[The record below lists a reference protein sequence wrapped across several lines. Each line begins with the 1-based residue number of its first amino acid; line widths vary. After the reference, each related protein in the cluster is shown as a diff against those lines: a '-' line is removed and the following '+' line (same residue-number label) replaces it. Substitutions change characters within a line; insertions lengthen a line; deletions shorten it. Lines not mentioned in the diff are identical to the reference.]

1 MTLAHAGPERNIRSV
16 MGRRNMEHLAIMRK
30 SWGLTQKIL
39 NGQKKIESRW
49 YSVKYKQW
57 DIVKEGETI
66 YFKDSGE
73 PVKIKAEVNKVL
85 QFTDLTLNRVKE
97 ILDEYG
103 NDDGLEKEMIPRFFE
118 RFKDKKYCILIF
130 LKNPQRIEPFEID
143 KTGFGAM
150 SAWITIDNI
159 NRIKR

>member
-1 MTLAHAGPERNIRSV
+1 
-16 MGRRNMEHLAIMRK
+16 MEHVAIMKK

-49 YSVKYKQW
+49 YSVRYKPW
-57 DIVKEGETI
+57 DRIKEGETV

-73 PVKIKAEVNKVL
+73 QVRIKAEVSKVI
-85 QFTDLTLNRVKE
+85 QFADLTPKRVGE

-103 NDDGLEKEMIPRFFE
+103 RDDGIEPEKTPEFFE

-130 LKNPQRIEPFEID
+130 LKNPIEINPFDID

-159 NRIKR
+159 SKIKKIIPAVGD

>member
-1 MTLAHAGPERNIRSV
+1 
-16 MGRRNMEHLAIMRK
+16 MEHIAIMKK

-49 YSVKYKQW
+49 YSVKYKPW
-57 DIVKEGETI
+57 DSIEKGETV

-73 PVKIKAEVNKVL
+73 PVTLKAEVSKVI
-85 QFTDLTLNRVKE
+85 QFTDLTPNRVKE

-103 NDDGLEKEMIPRFFE
+103 DDDGLEKNKIPEFFE
-118 RFKDKKYCILIF
+118 RFKDKKYCMLIF
-130 LKNPQRIEPFEID
+130 LKNPQEIEPFEID

-150 SAWITIDNI
+150 SAWITIDSVSKI
-159 NRIKR
+159 RVG

>member
-1 MTLAHAGPERNIRSV
+1 
-16 MGRRNMEHLAIMRK
+16 MGYENMEHIAIMRK

-49 YSVKYKQW
+49 YSVKYRPW
-57 DIVKEGETI
+57 DNIKEGETI

-73 PVKIKAEVNKVL
+73 PVKLKAEVSKVM
-85 QFTDLTLNRVKE
+85 QFANLIPSRVKE

-103 NDDGLEKEMIPRFFE
+103 DGDGLEKDKIPEFFE
-118 RFKDKKYCILIF
+118 RFKDKKYCMLIF
-130 LKNPQRIEPFEID
+130 LKNPQKIKPFEID

-150 SAWITIDNI
+150 SAWITIDSVSKI
-159 NRIKR
+159 RVG